1 MQTCS
6 AHVNPE
12 LIRTIRCNR
21 AACYNELERYQ
32 QAAEDCALVLADRCS
47 PLSRPITLKAHLR
60 LARSLHGLGDL
71 ERATME
77 LDKFRALNGKSQ
89 ASELSL
95 RVRILQDQVAQ
106 DSVAEDQ
113 CGLATRLLHYV
124 VRTSRPAPI
133 VIDDQVPTVLC
144 STNPPRI
151 PTNAFLTHLV
161 QKYDQ
166 RIMHSHEW
174 TCWKC
179 PAKAESMVHTPC
191 AYFHLEEPVVVD
203 LAQPI
208 CIHGGECEQ
217 QARALMAGQMAKL
230 SARSASKMA

>member
-1 MQTCS
+1 ML
-6 AHVNPE
+6 A
-12 LIRTIRCNR
+12 
-21 AACYNELERYQ
+21 
-32 QAAEDCALVLADRCS
+32 ADRGS
-47 PLSRPITLKAHLR
+47 QLSKFITLKAHLR
-60 LARSLHGLGDL
+60 LARSLHALG
-71 ERATME
+71 EFEKATIE
-77 LDKFRALNGKSQ
+77 LDKFRSLNGKSQ

-95 RVRILQDQVAQ
+95 RVRILQDQVEQ
-106 DSVAEDQ
+106 DTVAEER

-124 VRTSRPAPI
+124 VRTSRPSPI

-166 RIMHSHEW
+166 RIMHTHEW

-208 CIHGGECEQ
+208 CIHGGECEK

-230 SARSASKMA
+230 SARSASKA